1 MNVTTNGACPR
12 SYVTHIF
19 RYAYVG
25 HGGDRKILELVMSV
39 KTSDFLLSI
48 QRLSGNHDMTLK
60 YFINWVMY
68 TPCASVGGMLLHINI
83 MFTMDKLK

>member
-1 MNVTTNGACPR
+1 MNSVVLEGSIIIKIKEGEEDMNVTTNGACPR

-48 QRLSGNHDMTLK
+48 QRLSGNHDMNHRHSNTLS
-60 YFINWVMY
+60 
-68 TPCASVGGMLLHINI
+68 TG
-83 MFTMDKLK
+83 